1 MSGLD
6 AAGLLIGDK
15 EYSHA
20 CMQLSSVL
28 PQHPQLSLR
37 TKFWK
42 LARTHV
48 YTSTHTPILSSGT
61 SHHGFPAPSACR
73 VAARGLQISGLG
85 FPFTPVGSGLTRAL
99 FAAAAGLRLCDC
111 GWRDERVGCCE
122 STYGGPGRYVFSSS
136 DCWWVER
143 LADAAVSS
151 QCARD

>member
-48 YTSTHTPILSSGT
+48 YTSTHTPTCRLALHTMASRLLVLVALLLVACRSLVSAFPSPPLGAVLLERSSQLRLVYDYVIVGGGT
-61 SHHGFPAPSACR
+61 SGLV
-73 VAARGLQISGLG
+73 VANR
-85 FPFTPVGSGLTRAL
+85 LTEDPEGMCFHRRI
-99 FAAAAGLRLCDC
+99 AG
-111 GWRDERVGCCE
+111 G
-122 STYGGPGRYVFSSS
+122 
-136 DCWWVER
+136 
-143 LADAAVSS
+143 
-151 QCARD
+151 